1 MLEVMKTGEPIEAV
15 DALGARFVQE
25 AERRRIA
32 RELHDGVVQS
42 LTALVADL
50 EYFRTRRL
58 ALVGE
63 TSQEMAEKLETW
75 QALARS
81 SLVSMRST
89 LGGLRPR
96 IQGTFDLSS
105 ALHSLLDE
113 LCLAGYTVIYECDDI
128 PITLPYEHT
137 SNLYHVIREA
147 LTNICKHAQAAR
159 ITLFFFVQENYL
171 HISIGDDGIG
181 MLMAPQLATLD
192 GYQQGLL
199 GMRERVKLLGGHLSL
214 ESALG
219 KGTRIDVEIPLP
231 RS

>member
-1 MLEVMKTGEPIEAV
+1 MKTVEPI
-15 DALGARFVQE
+15 DARGVRFVQE
-25 AERRRIA
+25 AERKRIA

-58 ALVGE
+58 ALAEGVG
-63 TSQEMAEKLETW
+63 QEMAEKLETW
-75 QALARS
+75 QELARS

-89 LGGLRPR
+89 LGGLRPHVHEA
-96 IQGTFDLSS
+96 FDLST
-105 ALHSLLDE
+105 ALDSLLNE
-113 LCLAGYTVIYECDDI
+113 LRLAGYTVTEECDDI
-128 PITLPYEHT
+128 SITLPYEYA
-137 SNLYHVIREA
+137 SNLYYVIREA
-147 LTNICKHAQAAR
+147 LTNICKHAQASH
-159 ITLFFFVQENYL
+159 ITLFFFIQEGYL
-171 HISIGDDGIG
+171 HMSIGDDGIG

-219 KGTRIDVEIPLP
+219 KGTRIDVELPLP